1 MIPEKGVGGSPLP
14 FFVKV
19 CKKYPN
25 RNILLYYLFYIYIL
39 CFYFTSVILRIWECA
54 AFPNRK
60 LFVCAIVL
68 LTAAVGGI

>member
-1 MIPEKGVGGSPLP
+1 MPLP

-19 CKKYPN
+19 CKKYLKSQH
-25 RNILLYYLFYIYIL
+25 IVYTHFSISIS
-39 CFYFTSVILRIWECA
+39 CVFYFDSVILRIGECA

-60 LFVCAIVL
+60 LLVCAIVL